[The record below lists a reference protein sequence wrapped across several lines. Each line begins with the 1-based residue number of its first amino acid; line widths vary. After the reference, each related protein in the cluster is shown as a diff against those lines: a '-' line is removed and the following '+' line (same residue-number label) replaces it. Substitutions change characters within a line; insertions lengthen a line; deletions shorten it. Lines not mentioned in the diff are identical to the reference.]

1 MEKERLVN
9 RERELEF
16 LEAYREAR
24 AQLIIIYGR
33 SFNPIASF

>member
-1 MEKERLVN
+1 MVN

-16 LEAYREAR
+16 LEEAYREAR

-33 SFNPIASF
+33 RSFNPIASF